1 MFLLIDNDILGTINL
16 VNNNVEDI
24 ARFVTV
30 VVDFF
35 ITMKTTYISL
45 LIKIHL
51 LNSMNTHKHRI
62 QEKL

>member
-16 VNNNVEDI
+16 VKNNVEDI

-45 LIKIHL
+45 LIEIHL
-51 LNSMNTHKHRI
+51 LNSMDTHKHRI